1 MNRWSVSTR
10 RLLLT
15 ASWLVVF
22 AAGVAAQRFAS
33 GVSMRG
39 KVMDANT
46 VAESVEYWEVRSA
59 TGESIVITG
68 RNDLPIIRWLRQA
81 KNRSV
86 TGTIDV
92 APEASVPISP
102 R

>member
-1 MNRWSVSTR
+1 MNSWSVSTR

-22 AAGVAAQRFAS
+22 AAGVAAQRLAT

-46 VAESVEYWEVRSA
+46 VAESVEYWEVRST

-68 RNDLPIIRWLRQA
+68 RNDLPLIRWLRQA

-86 TGTIDV
+86 TVTIDV
-92 APEASVPISP
+92 AAEASVPIEH